1 MTKKKSCSNTAKHKK
16 LFKQGRCHL
25 MTRVDQD
32 HFDLEK
38 KIIHNN
44 LKFYIYLPLKKILEH
59 PKFFLCQ

>member
-1 MTKKKSCSNTAKHKK
+1 
-16 LFKQGRCHL
+16 

-44 LKFYIYLPLKKILEH
+44 LKFYIYLPLKKKLGT
-59 PKFFLCQ
+59 P